1 MGFTVFLLWN
11 GTEVSLR
18 LYTLKDISV
27 RYPSFHDVSI
37 NAQTA
42 SLENVNISH
51 AMAEFTVRG
60 E

>member
-27 RYPSFHDVSI
+27 RYSSFHDVSI

-42 SLENVNISH
+42 SLENVNIRH
-51 AMAEFTVRG
+51 AMTEFTVRG